1 MATLDELGGEY
12 GVVDDVPPPDEAG
25 LQGRN
30 EIRDVCLQSCGEHLG
45 GDLRGGVLEVGA
57 VF

>member
-1 MATLDELGGEY
+1 
-12 GVVDDVPPPDEAG
+12 
-25 LQGRN
+25 
-30 EIRDVCLQSCGEHLG
+30 VCLQSCGEHLG